1 MAHSQIQEHMPV
13 IGSDGEHVGTVD
25 RVEGDRIKLTKSDP
39 AAGGMHHYIGMDQV
53 EAVED
58 GEVHLMIS
66 ADEALSSSMAEQ

>member
-1 MAHSQIQEHMPV
+1 MNSSQIQEHMPV

-39 AAGGMHHYIGMDQV
+39 AAGGMHHYISMDQV

-66 ADEALSSSMAEQ
+66 ADEARSSSMAEQ